1 MTVYLANSI
10 GTIRQIFFMIGL
22 EFNDTVILEQ
32 QKVLE
37 AALSTNPKT
46 QKALQ
51 KLIRKALME
60 ARASLSDYIKTK
72 LANNDPR
79 GAARAVRTSVYKK
92 ILGGNINIL
101 NSKKAHGTNDYE
113 PPRTL
118 RPGQRGG
125 NRRPRS
131 PRTNKV
137 MHYAGED
144 RQFILRFVDSGT
156 KQRAIERLTEV
167 KRKSGG
173 SKFVWRQDA
182 SKYGNR
188 GSIAARNFFKTG
200 ADQRLRRATEYL
212 ADLINEELEAML
224 NKK

>member
-1 MTVYLANSI
+1 
-10 GTIRQIFFMIGL
+10 MIGI
-22 EFNDTVILEQ
+22 EINDAVILEQ

-51 KLIRKALME
+51 KLIRKALMQ
-60 ARASLSDYIKTK
+60 ARSELSDYIKTK

-101 NSKKAHGTNDYE
+101 NSKKAHGTNSYE

-131 PRTNKV
+131 QRTNTV
-137 MHYAGED
+137 MHYAGEN

-173 SKFVWRQDA
+173 SRFVWRQDA

-224 NKK
+224 TKK

>member
-1 MTVYLANSI
+1 
-10 GTIRQIFFMIGL
+10 MIGF
-22 EFNDTVILEQ
+22 EFNDTIILEQ
-32 QKVLE
+32 KKVLE
-37 AALSTNPKT
+37 SALSTNPKT

-51 KLIRKALME
+51 KLIRKALMQ
-60 ARASLSDYIKTK
+60 ARSELSDYIKTK
-72 LANNDPR
+72 LANDDPR

-101 NSKKAHGTNDYE
+101 NSRKAHGTNSYE

-131 PRTNKV
+131 QRTNTV

-167 KRKSGG
+167 KRASGG

-200 ADQRLRRATEYL
+200 ADPRLRRATEYL

>member
-1 MTVYLANSI
+1 
-10 GTIRQIFFMIGL
+10 MIGL
-22 EFNDTVILEQ
+22 EFDDAIILEQ

-51 KLIRKALME
+51 KLIRRALME

-72 LANNDPR
+72 LDNDDPR

-101 NSKKAHGTNDYE
+101 NSKKAHGTNNYE

-131 PRTNKV
+131 QRTNTV

-167 KRKSGG
+167 KRSSGG

-200 ADQRLRRATEYL
+200 ADPRLKRATEYL
-212 ADLINEELEAML
+212 ADLINEELEEML

>member
-1 MTVYLANSI
+1 MVGFDFDDAAI
-10 GTIRQIFFMIGL
+10 
-22 EFNDTVILEQ
+22 VEQ
-32 QKVLE
+32 SKVLE

-51 KLIRKALME
+51 KLIRKALMQ
-60 ARASLSDYIKTK
+60 ARSELSDYIKTK
-72 LANNDPR
+72 LDNDDPR

-101 NSKKAHGTNDYE
+101 NSKKAHGTNSYE

-118 RPGQRGG
+118 RQGQRGG

-131 PRTNKV
+131 QRTNTV

-156 KQRAIERLTEV
+156 KQRAIERLTEI
-167 KRKSGG
+167 KRAGGG
-173 SKFVWRQDA
+173 SKFRWTQDA

-188 GSIAARNFFKTG
+188 GSIASRNFFKTG
-200 ADQRLRRATEYL
+200 ADPRLRRATEYL
-212 ADLINEELEAML
+212 ADLIDEELEAIL

>member
-1 MTVYLANSI
+1 
-10 GTIRQIFFMIGL
+10 MIEL
-22 EFNDTVILEQ
+22 EVNDAIIVEQ
-32 QKVLE
+32 CKVLE

-51 KLIRKALME
+51 KLIRKALMQ
-60 ARASLSDYIKTK
+60 ARSELSDYIKTK
-72 LANNDPR
+72 LDNDDPR

-101 NSKKAHGTNDYE
+101 NSRKAHGTNSYE

-131 PRTNKV
+131 QGTNAV

-167 KRKSGG
+167 KRASGG

-200 ADQRLRRATEYL
+200 ADPRLRRATEYL
-212 ADLINEELEAML
+212 ADLINEELGAML
-224 NKK
+224 NKKSTS

>member
-1 MTVYLANSI
+1 MF
-10 GTIRQIFFMIGL
+10 GF
-22 EFNDTVILEQ
+22 EFNNTITLEQ

-72 LANNDPR
+72 LDNDDPR
-79 GAARAVRTSVYKK
+79 GAARAVRTSVYRK

-101 NSKKAHGTNDYE
+101 NSKKSHGTNNYE

-125 NRRPRS
+125 SRRPRS
-131 PRTNKV
+131 QRTNTV

-156 KQRAIERLTEV
+156 KQRAIERQMEFKLA
-167 KRKSGG
+167 SGG
-173 SKFVWRQDA
+173 SKFKWVQDA

-200 ADQRLRRATEYL
+200 AEPRLRRATEYL
-212 ADLINEELEAML
+212 ADLINEELETMM
-224 NKK
+224 NKTK

>member
-1 MTVYLANSI
+1 
-10 GTIRQIFFMIGL
+10 MIGL
-22 EFNDTVILEQ
+22 EVNDAIILEQ

>member
-1 MTVYLANSI
+1 MFEFEAN
-10 GTIRQIFFMIGL
+10 
-22 EFNDTVILEQ
+22 EAVILEQ

-37 AALSTNPKT
+37 AALSTNPKA

-51 KLIRKALME
+51 KLIRRALME
-60 ARASLSDYIKTK
+60 ARASLSAYIKTK
-72 LANNDPR
+72 LDNDDPR

-92 ILGGNINIL
+92 VLGGNINIL
-101 NSKKAHGTNDYE
+101 NSKKAHGTNNYE

-131 PRTNKV
+131 SRTNKV

-167 KRKSGG
+167 KRASGG

-188 GSIAARNFFKTG
+188 GSIAARNFFKIG
-200 ADQRLRRATEYL
+200 ADQRMRRATEYL

>member
-1 MTVYLANSI
+1 M
-10 GTIRQIFFMIGL
+10 FGL
-22 EFNDTVILEQ
+22 EVNDTVIMEQ
-32 QKVLE
+32 RRVLE
-37 AALSTNPKT
+37 AALSTNPDT

-60 ARASLSDYIKTK
+60 ARKSLSDYIKTK
-72 LANNDPR
+72 LDNDDPR

-101 NSKKAHGTNDYE
+101 NSRKSHGTNDYE

-118 RPGQRGG
+118 QPGQRGG

-131 PRTNKV
+131 QRTNTV
-137 MHYAGED
+137 MHYVGED

-167 KRKSGG
+167 KRSSGG
-173 SKFVWRQDA
+173 SRFVWRQDA
-182 SKYGNR
+182 SVYGNR
-188 GSIAARNFFKTG
+188 GSIAARNFFNTG
-200 ADQRLRRATEYL
+200 ADPRLRQATEYL
-212 ADLINEELEAML
+212 ADLIDEELEAML
-224 NKK
+224 NEK

>member
-1 MTVYLANSI
+1 
-10 GTIRQIFFMIGL
+10 MIGL
-22 EFNDTVILEQ
+22 EVNDAVILEQ

-51 KLIRKALME
+51 KLIRKALMQ
-60 ARASLSDYIKTK
+60 ARSELSDYIKKK
-72 LANNDPR
+72 LANDDPR

-101 NSKKAHGTNDYE
+101 NSKKAHGTNSYE

-131 PRTNKV
+131 QRTNTV

-167 KRKSGG
+167 KRASGG

-200 ADQRLRRATEYL
+200 ADLRLRRATEYL

>member
-1 MTVYLANSI
+1 MVGFEL
-10 GTIRQIFFMIGL
+10 
-22 EFNDTVILEQ
+22 NDAVILEQ

-51 KLIRKALME
+51 KLIRKALMQ
-60 ARASLSDYIKTK
+60 ARSELSDYIKTK
-72 LANNDPR
+72 LANDDPR

-101 NSKKAHGTNDYE
+101 NSKKAHGTNNYE
-113 PPRTL
+113 PTRTL
-118 RPGQRGG
+118 RTGQRGG

-131 PRTNKV
+131 KRTDTV

-156 KQRAIERLTEV
+156 KQRAIERLTRV
-167 KRKSGG
+167 SGTN
-173 SKFVWRQDA
+173 KFRWTQDA

-188 GSIAARNFFKTG
+188 GSITARNFFKAG
-200 ADQRLRRATEYL
+200 AETRLRRATEYL
-212 ADLINEELEAML
+212 ADLINEELESML
-224 NKK
+224 NKKGK

>member
-1 MTVYLANSI
+1 
-10 GTIRQIFFMIGL
+10 MIGL
-22 EFNDTVILEQ
+22 EVNDAIILEQ

-37 AALSTNPKT
+37 AALSTNPNT

-51 KLIRKALME
+51 KLIRKALMQ
-60 ARASLSDYIKTK
+60 ARSELSDYIKTK

-101 NSKKAHGTNDYE
+101 NSKKAHGTNNYE

-131 PRTNKV
+131 QRTNTV

-173 SKFVWRQDA
+173 SRFVWRQDA

-200 ADQRLRRATEYL
+200 ADPRLRRATEYL

-224 NKK
+224 TKK

>member
-1 MTVYLANSI
+1 
-10 GTIRQIFFMIGL
+10 MIGF
-22 EFNDTVILEQ
+22 EFDDTIILEQ

-37 AALSTNPKT
+37 SALSTNPKT

-101 NSKKAHGTNDYE
+101 NSRKAHGTNSYE

-131 PRTNKV
+131 QRTNTV

-167 KRKSGG
+167 KRASGG

-200 ADQRLRRATEYL
+200 ADPRLRRATEYL
-212 ADLINEELEAML
+212 ADLINEELEEML
-224 NKK
+224 NKNSTR

>member
-1 MTVYLANSI
+1 
-10 GTIRQIFFMIGL
+10 MIGF
-22 EFNDTVILEQ
+22 EFDDTIILEQ

-37 AALSTNPKT
+37 SALSTNPKT

-101 NSKKAHGTNDYE
+101 NSRKAHGTNDYE

-131 PRTNKV
+131 QRTNTV

-167 KRKSGG
+167 KRASGG

-200 ADQRLRRATEYL
+200 ADPRLRRATEYL
-212 ADLINEELEAML
+212 ADLINEELEEML
-224 NKK
+224 NKNSTR